1 MFSVATEGCHMGY
14 SREFVGTV
22 CECDLCICAEL
33 YIRWTAKRPSYVTNL
48 RLLFKRKSLST
59 LLWHSTNQPATNL
72 LWAESLLVSSL
83 RWLRTKLSFNKPN
96 QLATVCTC
104 LLQFSSFPVVGVVK
118 SVTVVS
124 TLIGRQNG
132 GGYEYKI
139 CIAFYVWQNTSSRYH
154 FQQKH
159 THTYT
164 NYNDDNWIRKKKMD
178 YYWCCCCLLVSLVP
192 VVYVLLFP
200 VNLLGLELELG
211 LQLL

>member
-1 MFSVATEGCHMGY
+1 MYMCWTVY
-14 SREFVGTV
+14 SLN
-22 CECDLCICAEL
+22 CQ
-33 YIRWTAKRPSYVTNL
+33 TAKPSYVTNL

-59 LLWHSTNQPATNL
+59 LLWHSTNQPAMNL

-124 TLIGRQNG
+124 PLIGRQNG
-132 GGYEYKI
+132 GEYEYKI
-139 CIAFYVWQNTSSRYH
+139 CIAFYVWQFALSLPAKT
-154 FQQKH
+154 H

-164 NYNDDNWIRKKKMD
+164 NYNDDNWIRKKNGLLLVLLLLA
-178 YYWCCCCLLVSLVP
+178 CIFSSCCLYIIVSC
-192 VVYVLLFP
+192 
-200 VNLLGLELELG
+200 
-211 LQLL
+211 